1 MWPILQL
8 GQNMRRHARQHDS
21 NATIYQCKVGK
32 CNFKSLRSDKYIE
45 HMKKNHADM
54 PTPMPMVAAPNQPPL
69 MGTQGAAPT
78 SSNQITS
85 STDRN
90 RSVLETVSTNSRLLN
105 QTASELNIKTET
117 QNQAEMLTKTN
128 TPHPTLPRP
137 SLLTTSPFNTISPPN
152 KTVVDTFEEPNFPEA
167 QFDEAIILAA
177 TASEDDFTSLVSPLL

>member
-1 MWPILQL
+1 
-8 GQNMRRHARQHDS
+8 
-21 NATIYQCKVGK
+21 
-32 CNFKSLRSDKYIE
+32 
-45 HMKKNHADM
+45 MKKNHADM
-54 PTPMPMVAAPNQPPL
+54 PTPMPMSVAAPTL
-69 MGTQGAAPT
+69 LGTQGAAPT

-90 RSVLETVSTNSRLLN
+90 RSVLETVSSNSRLLN

-117 QNQAEMLTKTN
+117 HSNQVKAEMLTKTN